1 MKVFVFDLL
10 AYGENL
16 DHIKQGTELPYPLSQ
31 SHFKA
36 DVAVRTYAEHLAAW
50 EEIDKLGY
58 DGVGFNEHHCSPYGL
73 MNSPNI
79 MASAAAQRTKGLK
92 LLSYGNLLPLHEPV
106 RLAEEL
112 AMLDCMSNGRLISG
126 FARGIPREYQVHNVP
141 LAQSRARFEEA
152 FDIITRA
159 WTEEI
164 FSYDGVFW
172 SYKDV
177 ALWPRPVQ
185 RPRPPIWMPI
195 VGSKESIEF
204 AARNDLPITPGL
216 GRSQGLRDD
225 IIRHY
230 ARCLAQSG
238 HRITP
243 DHLSLGISAYVA
255 DSKARAVREMGPHH
269 LYFNRTLFSHGN
281 FTETDRQRETGYSS
295 AGSTDYVSPENLRAA
310 QFAREDFRGL
320 TMADVE
326 RQAEHMPWG
335 TPDEVTKRILDAAE
349 SVGANTVQVSL
360 NRGVLPHEMFMEQI
374 RRFAAEVLPAL
385 HAQKIVRVHDA
396 EIVVRLRNHREP
408 EAAVEGH
415 EVQLR
420 GEDDVLRRI
429 ALSAEAQPF
438 LH

>member
-1 MKVFVFDLL
+1 
-10 AYGENL
+10 
-16 DHIKQGTELPYPLSQ
+16 
-31 SHFKA
+31 
-36 DVAVRTYAEHLAAW
+36 
-50 EEIDKLGY
+50 
-58 DGVGFNEHHCSPYGL
+58 
-73 MNSPNI
+73 MNSPNLL
-79 MASAAAQRTKGLK
+79 AAAAAQRTKNLK
-92 LLSYGNLLPLHEPV
+92 LLIYGNLLPLHEPL

-204 AARNDLPITPGL
+204 AARHDLPITPGL

-225 IIRHY
+225 IIRYY
-230 ARCLAQSG
+230 ARCLAQSD

-281 FTETDRQRETGYSS
+281 FTETDRQRQTGYSS
-295 AGSTDYVSPENLRAA
+295 TGSTDYVSPENLRAA

-335 TPDEVTKRILDAAE
+335 TSDEVVRRIIDAAE
-349 SVGANTVQVSL
+349 SAGANTVQVSL
-360 NRGVLPHEMFMEQI
+360 NRGVLPHEMFIEQI
-374 RRFAAEVLPAL
+374 RRFARDVLPAL
-385 HAQKIVRVHDA
+385 HEHKVARVPLT
-396 EIVVRLRNHREP
+396 EEV
-408 EAAVEGH
+408 AA
-415 EVQLR
+415 
-420 GEDDVLRRI
+420 
-429 ALSAEAQPF
+429 
-438 LH
+438 

>member
-10 AYGENL
+10 AYGEQL
-16 DHIKQGTELPYPLSQ
+16 DHLKVGNELPYPLSNKY
-31 SHFKA
+31 FKPE
-36 DVAVRTYAEHLAAW
+36 VAARTYAEHLEAW
-50 EEIDKLGY
+50 EELDRLGY

-73 MNSPNI
+73 MNSPNLL
-79 MASAAAQRTKGLK
+79 AAAAAQRTKTLK
-92 LLSYGNLLPLHEPV
+92 LLIYGNLLPLHEPL

-177 ALWPRPVQ
+177 GLWPRPVQ

-204 AARNDLPITPGL
+204 AARHDLPITPGL

-255 DSKARAVREMGPHH
+255 DSKAQAVREMGPHH

-281 FTETDRQRETGYSS
+281 FTETDRQRQTGYSS
-295 AGSTDYVSPENLRAA
+295 TASTDYVSPENLRAA

-326 RQAEHMPWG
+326 RQAEQMPWG
-335 TPDEVTKRILDAAE
+335 TSDEVSKRIIAAAE
-349 SVGANTVQVSL
+349 SAGANTVQVSL

-374 RRFAAEVLPAL
+374 RRFAADVLPVLQA
-385 HAQKIVRVHDA
+385 HKVTRVP
-396 EIVVRLRNHREP
+396 L
-408 EAAVEGH
+408 
-415 EVQLR
+415 
-420 GEDDVLRRI
+420 
-429 ALSAEAQPF
+429 AEAVPA
-438 LH
+438 

>member
-10 AYGENL
+10 AYGEQLEHLKVGN
-16 DHIKQGTELPYPLSQ
+16 ELPYPLPNK
-31 SHFKA
+31 HFNGEIA
-36 DVAVRTYAEHLAAW
+36 ARTYGEHLEAW
-50 EEIDKLGY
+50 EELDRLGY

-73 MNSPNI
+73 MNSPNLL
-79 MASAAAQRTKGLK
+79 AAAAAQRTKSLK
-92 LLSYGNLLPLHEPV
+92 LLIYGNLLPLHEPL

-159 WTEEI
+159 WSEEI

-185 RPRPPIWMPI
+185 RPRPLIWMPI

-204 AARNDLPITPGL
+204 AARHDLPITPGL

-225 IIRHY
+225 IIRFY

-255 DSKARAVREMGPHH
+255 DSKAQAVREMGPHH

-281 FTETDRQRETGYSS
+281 FTETDRQRQTGYAS
-295 AGSTDYVSPENLRAA
+295 AASTDYVSPENLRAA

-320 TMADVE
+320 TMSDVE
-326 RQAEHMPWG
+326 RQAEQMPWG
-335 TPDEVTKRILDAAE
+335 TPDEVAARILTAAD
-349 SVGANTVQVSL
+349 SAGANTVQVSL
-360 NRGVLPHEMFMEQI
+360 NRGVLPHELFMNQI

-385 HAQKIVRVHDA
+385 QAHKVTRVPIA
-396 EIVVRLRNHREP
+396 E
-408 EAAVEGH
+408 
-415 EVQLR
+415 EVP
-420 GEDDVLRRI
+420 
-429 ALSAEAQPF
+429 A
-438 LH
+438 

>member
-10 AYGENL
+10 AYGEQLEHLKVGN
-16 DHIKQGTELPYPLSQ
+16 ELPYPLPSKY
-31 SHFKA
+31 FKPE
-36 DVAVRTYAEHLAAW
+36 VAARTYAEHLEAW
-50 EEIDKLGY
+50 EELDRLGY

-73 MNSPNI
+73 MNSPNLL
-79 MASAAAQRTKGLK
+79 AAAAAQRTKNLK
-92 LLSYGNLLPLHEPV
+92 LLIYGNLLPLHEPL

-112 AMLDCMSNGRLISG
+112 AMLDSMSNGRLISG
-126 FARGIPREYQVHNVP
+126 FARGIPREYQVHHVP

-164 FSYDGVFW
+164 FSHDGVFW
-172 SYKDV
+172 AYKDV
-177 ALWPRPVQ
+177 ALWPRPLQ

-204 AARNDLPITPGL
+204 AARHDLPITPGL

-225 IIRHY
+225 IIRYY

-255 DSKARAVREMGPHH
+255 DSKAQAVHEMGPHH

-281 FTETDRQRETGYSS
+281 FTETDRLRETGYAS

-335 TPDEVTKRILDAAE
+335 TPDEVARRIIEAAD
-349 SVGANTVQVSL
+349 SAGANTVQVSL
-360 NRGVLPHEMFMEQI
+360 NRGVLPHEMFLEQI
-374 RRFAAEVLPAL
+374 RRFARDVLPELQA
-385 HAQKIVRVHDA
+385 HKVAHVPFA
-396 EIVVRLRNHREP
+396 EKVP
-408 EAAVEGH
+408 A
-415 EVQLR
+415 
-420 GEDDVLRRI
+420 
-429 ALSAEAQPF
+429 
-438 LH
+438 